1 MQLSNNRGEANTK
14 RWLADRG
21 KVGPFHEAVKA
32 VSCGGNILVD
42 STRPASVSQ
51 NQNWLTKASS
61 KKIRIYGPVLIHR
74 AKVILG
80 ENLVKTTY
88 DRQLSSVDQVHI
100 RWMIRR
106 DMAEILCIEEESF
119 EFPWADTDF
128 TRCLRQ
134 RNCIGVVAEI
144 SGGVVGYMLY
154 ELHRTKVHVLNF
166 AVART
171 HRRLGIGTAMLTK
184 LISKLSTQRR
194 NRIVLEV
201 RETNLPA
208 QVFFRSLGFLATS
221 VLRDFYQDT
230 TEDAYLMH
238 FLAEAN
244 EDKTT
249 RRLAG

>member
-1 MQLSNNRGEANTK
+1 M
-14 RWLADRG
+14 
-21 KVGPFHEAVKA
+21 
-32 VSCGGNILVD
+32 
-42 STRPASVSQ
+42 
-51 NQNWLTKASS
+51 
-61 KKIRIYGPVLIHR
+61 
-74 AKVILG
+74 ILG